1 MEKYS
6 AFRDPGTGIQPFL
19 TPVPPVGSNALLT
32 NLTLPIRYV
41 FGTIRALLIF
51 VLATLHI
58 VLVEGVCLILRP
70 IPPLHRFISGILTS
84 VTCRSV
90 LFSLGLYWIPVE
102 YVTKK
107 RGRNASKPQSWKPK
121 AGDIIVANWS
131 SWIELLWLAF
141 RFNPVFVLPVSEPA
155 PPASSTVDSTPI
167 SRTPGR
173 RTGTGSAALS
183 TPTRTATKHR
193 PIVGFCKAS
202 LLKAVTFTGQAP
214 LSALDVD
221 SSSYSSLEDIRRS
234 VGRPI
239 VIFPE
244 CTTTN
249 NRGILKFAD
258 VFKGIKVPVKDFQV
272 FIACF
277 RYDPP
282 TALSPTATHSIPTRM
297 NPLSHLFTLASAF
310 KPAPLSVRLLSASE
324 GPSSPS
330 FMASEVITGDVGEDV
345 LAAVCEGLVLQ
356 LGKFKRLTMGWEDK
370 ASFLEFYRQK
380 R

>member
-32 NLTLPIRYV
+32 NLTLPLRYV
-41 FGTIRALLIF
+41 VGIIRTLLIF
-51 VLATLHI
+51 ILAALHI
-58 VLVEGVCLILRP
+58 VLVEGVCLILQP
-70 IPPLHRFISGILTS
+70 IPPLHRLIAGILTS
-84 VTCRSV
+84 ITCRSIL
-90 LFSLGLYWIPVE
+90 LFLGLWWIPVE

-107 RGRNASKPQSWKPK
+107 RGRNASKPQPWKPK

-155 PPASSTVDSTPI
+155 PPASSNIDSAAI

-183 TPTRTATKHR
+183 TPTRTPTKRR
-193 PIVGFCKAS
+193 PIVGFCTTS
-202 LLKAVTFTGQAP
+202 LLKAITFTGQAP
-214 LSALDVD
+214 LSTSDVD
-221 SSSYSSLEDIRRS
+221 DSSYSSLEDLRRS
-234 VGRPI
+234 VDRPI

-249 NRGILKFAD
+249 NRGLLKFAD

-282 TALSPTATHSIPTRM
+282 TAFSPTATHSIPTQM
-297 NPLSHLFTLASAF
+297 NPLAHLFTLASSF

-324 GPSSPS
+324 GPSSPL
-330 FMASEVITGDVGEDV
+330 FMASEVITADVGDDI
-345 LAAVCEGLVLQ
+345 LAAVCEGLILQ